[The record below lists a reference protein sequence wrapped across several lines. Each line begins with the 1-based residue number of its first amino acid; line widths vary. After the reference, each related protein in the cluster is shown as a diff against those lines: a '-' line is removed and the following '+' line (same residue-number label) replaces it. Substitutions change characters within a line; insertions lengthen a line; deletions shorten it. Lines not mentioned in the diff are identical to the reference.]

1 MYSKMNLALF
11 NVRWFYCL
19 YLSGFWIG
27 TERNFSKWNHDG
39 CKTSQNCGWKMQ
51 KWHKT
56 AEICQTSKKRTHFQ
70 ISEACFFDSSSFT
83 LKFSFILIDGL
94 FVALFLSKTV
104 KRLFINKFH
113 RRAQADKTK
122 QKLQVKRAWT
132 KDTFSKAQFFAARWP
147 ASNCRSVWTKNYLY
161 WQRCL
166 SRWYFCQKR
175 YSNGRADFLL
185 LWNNV
190 QSKGTSNFL

>member
-1 MYSKMNLALF
+1 MQKTEFEYLFFSTVNINNNIRFCWKNSWNYLLNLIFVKLWPKILNILKWTELLF

-70 ISEACFFDSSSFT
+70 ISEACFFDSSSFSLAVQFYFDRWT
-83 LKFSFILIDGL
+83 
-94 FVALFLSKTV
+94 FL
-104 KRLFINKFH
+104 
-113 RRAQADKTK
+113 
-122 QKLQVKRAWT
+122 WPY
-132 KDTFSKAQFFAARWP
+132 FFP
-147 ASNCRSVWTKNYLY
+147 K
-161 WQRCL
+161 
-166 SRWYFCQKR
+166 
-175 YSNGRADFLL
+175 
-185 LWNNV
+185 
-190 QSKGTSNFL
+190 QSKDQ